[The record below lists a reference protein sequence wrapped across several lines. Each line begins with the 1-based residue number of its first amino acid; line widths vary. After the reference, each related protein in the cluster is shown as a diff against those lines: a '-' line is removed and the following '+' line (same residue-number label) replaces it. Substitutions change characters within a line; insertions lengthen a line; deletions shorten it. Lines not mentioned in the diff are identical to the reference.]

1 MARIGLSKP
10 YFAKYANTGTTVT
23 YSAGALLG
31 KAVELSIEL
40 EGSNENN
47 LYADN
52 GIAESVNEFTGGTLT
67 ITTDELD
74 AATMLAVL
82 GVAEEAIT
90 AEGITTLTPKWYNW
104 DDDQNTPHLGFGAIV
119 KIIHNGLTKYQA
131 VVLPKIKFIN
141 PNDTFTTQGETI
153 EWGTPE
159 ISGNIFRSDA
169 AKAPWKK
176 VSSPMD
182 SEADAEAAIK
192 DFLGITA

>member
-10 YFAKYANTGTTVT
+10 YFAKYAATGSTVT

-40 EGSNENN
+40 EGSDENN

-52 GIAESVNEFTGGTLT
+52 GIAESVNEFTGGTVT
-67 ITTDELD
+67 VTTDELD
-74 AATMLAVL
+74 PATMLAVL
-82 GVAEEAIT
+82 GVTEETIT
-90 AEGITTLTPKWYNW
+90 TEGITSTTPKWYNW
-104 DDDQNTPHLGFGAIV
+104 DDDQDTPHLGFGAIYKV
-119 KIIHNGLTKYQA
+119 MHNRVAKYQA
-131 VVLPKIKFIN
+131 IVLPKIKFNN

-169 AKAPWKK
+169 PKAPWKK
-176 VSSPMD
+176 ISSPMD
-182 SEADAEAAIK
+182 TEADAELAIK
-192 DFLGITA
+192 DFLNIT

>member
-10 YFAKYANTGTTVT
+10 YFAKYAATGSTVT

-40 EGSNENN
+40 EGSDENN

-52 GIAESVNEFTGGTLT
+52 GIAESVNEFTGGTVT
-67 ITTDELD
+67 VTTDELD
-74 AATMLAVL
+74 PATMLAVL
-82 GVAEEAIT
+82 GVTEETIT
-90 AEGITTLTPKWYNW
+90 TEGITSTTPKWYNW
-104 DDDQNTPHLGFGAIV
+104 DDDQDTPHLGFGAIA
-119 KIIHNGLTKYQA
+119 KIMHNSVTKYQA
-131 VVLPKIKFIN
+131 IVLPKIKFNN

-169 AKAPWKK
+169 LKAPWKK

-182 SEADAEAAIK
+182 TEADAELAIK
-192 DFLGITA
+192 DFLNIT

>member
-10 YFAKYANTGTTVT
+10 YFAKYANVGTTVT

-40 EGSNENN
+40 EGSDDNN

-52 GIAESVNEFTGGTLT
+52 GIAESVNTFAGGTLT
-67 ITTDELD
+67 VTTDEL
-74 AATMLAVL
+74 APATMLSVL
-82 GVAEEAIT
+82 GVAETAIVSEDIIT
-90 AEGITTLTPKWYNW
+90 ATPKWYTW
-104 DDDQNTPHLGFGAIV
+104 DDTQETPYLGFAAIA
-119 KIIHNGLTKYQA
+119 KIIQNGLTKYQA
-131 VVLPKIKFIN
+131 VVLHKIKFSN

-169 AKAPWKK
+169 VNAPWKK
-176 VSSPMD
+176 ISSPMD
-182 SEADAEAAIK
+182 SEADAETAIK
-192 DFLGITA
+192 EFLNIAA